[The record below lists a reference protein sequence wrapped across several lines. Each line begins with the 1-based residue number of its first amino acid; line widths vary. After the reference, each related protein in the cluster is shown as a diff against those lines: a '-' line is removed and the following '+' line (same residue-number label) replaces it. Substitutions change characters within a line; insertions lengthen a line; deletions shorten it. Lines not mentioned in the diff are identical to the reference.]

1 MARVFGKSSRMRTIS
16 LVFFLLSLTFCRKET
31 PHFDLKIA
39 LPSDP
44 THLDPLFLTDLSG
57 QKLAKFL
64 HQGLFVQDAKGIH
77 SPWILSYKKLP
88 DPKKEL
94 WQIHL
99 NANAPSLKDI
109 EYSLSRLV
117 FESYPRK
124 GDYHFLLGVSSRSET
139 ELELEFKPGTL
150 ESEWKEKLSLP
161 FASIL
166 GKEEWKQDHLKSFG
180 KYKLLTW
187 KKNEYLDLE
196 FQGEV
201 NSNFPKK
208 IRFLIL
214 PQSSTSLFL
223 YRKQQLDAFKLT
235 DFLLSLPEAN
245 SEFTLTKKGRS
256 VQYVAINQN
265 NPCFDKHFRSALN
278 LSVPRALII
287 QKLLENHADLT
298 YGPIP
303 LQYMEKI
310 AKGKLWKEP
319 VYDKQLAIDELKQ
332 STCYPKI
339 KSTCLEFRMRGD
351 DENQAKGRAI
361 KQALEEI
368 GLTIKLRPMEKAP
381 LYKENGEG
389 KGDLTL
395 LTWYSDFDSVW
406 NFLDPLFH
414 PEKVG
419 NGGNRSFYRN
429 PEVGKILNQ
438 PFKNNLDALQ
448 VIERINED
456 KPWIFLWSIQENYL
470 VSKDFLR
477 YNALVDFL

>member
-1 MARVFGKSSRMRTIS
+1 MARVFGKSSRMRTLS

-31 PHFDLKIA
+31 LDFDLKIA

-44 THLDPLFLTDLSG
+44 AHLDPLYITDLSG

-64 HQGLFVQDAKGIH
+64 HQGLFSRETKGFQ
-77 SPWILSYKKLP
+77 SPWILSYQKISHP
-88 DPKKEL
+88 NKETWRFQL
-94 WQIHL
+94 RPT
-99 NANAPSLKDI
+99 APPVEDI
-109 EYSLSRLV
+109 QFSLSRLIK
-117 FESYPRK
+117 ETYPRK
-124 GDYHFLLGVSSRSET
+124 GDYQFLLAVRSLSENQ
-139 ELELEFKPGTL
+139 LELEFQKGTM
-150 ESEWKEKLSLP
+150 ETEWKEKLSLP
-161 FASIL
+161 FASII
-166 GKEEWKQDHLKSFG
+166 GKAEWERGVLYTYG
-180 KYKLLTW
+180 KYKLITW
-187 KKNEYLDLE
+187 KKNEFIDLN
-196 FQGEV
+196 FNGETDP
-201 NSNFPKK
+201 NFPKK

-223 YRKQQLDAFKLT
+223 YRKGQLDAFKLT

-245 SEFTLTKKGRS
+245 QESTLTKKGRS

-265 NPCFDKHFRSALN
+265 NPCFDHHFRKALN
-278 LSVPRALII
+278 LSIPRNLII

-303 LQYMEKI
+303 FHYLGTITKV
-310 AKGKLWKEP
+310 KNDKEEI
-319 VYDKQLAIDELKQ
+319 YDKSLAIAELKS

-339 KSTCLEFRMRGD
+339 KTTILEFRMRGD

-368 GLTIKLRPMEKAP
+368 GLKIKLRPMEKAP

-429 PEVGKILNQ
+429 LEVGRILDKPSKTDEDARKAIEKI
-438 PFKNNLDALQ
+438 
-448 VIERINED
+448 RED

-477 YNALVDFL
+477 YNALADFL